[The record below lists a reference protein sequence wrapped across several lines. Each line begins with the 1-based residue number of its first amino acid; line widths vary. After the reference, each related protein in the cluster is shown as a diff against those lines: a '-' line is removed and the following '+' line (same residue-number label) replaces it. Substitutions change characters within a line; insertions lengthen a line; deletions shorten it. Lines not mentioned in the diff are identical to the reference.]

1 MRHQVPLKLVACS
14 VVLLAASGVASS
26 SANAADPTAPPA
38 LECGQL
44 AASMQSHWPDPS
56 TRITSAVTNAKGS
69 YSPPPRPGAP
79 PMPPLVLP
87 AHCELVGVLHERTGI
102 DGKPYSIRFHLRLP
116 QDWNGRFFFQGG
128 GGSNGVLGDALG
140 MMMPPAAPALLQ
152 GFAVVSQDSGHDN
165 AVNVDPARG
174 GVLAFGFDPQARA
187 DYGHASLKVV
197 ADTAKALVA
206 VYYAKPPQYSYFV
219 GCSKGGQE
227 GMAFAQLYPDE
238 FDGIVASAPGFS
250 LPRAA
255 LAEAWDVQSIAEAE
269 PNTSGRDQPLAER
282 LAQFP
287 SVFADADLAVARD
300 AVLEACDSADGVEDG
315 MVSDFEQCTMARVAP
330 KLKAKTCT
338 ANQTQG
344 CLTATQVRALMKI
357 FAGPKTHDGK
367 ALYSA
372 WQWDAGLASPG
383 WRIWKMGSADGKIPA
398 LNIVLGGPSLASVFT
413 TPPTPISGSPEEAF
427 KFQLGFNLSGDGAKI
442 DATNSEFLRSAWAD
456 IGARSSDL
464 SGFRAHG
471 GKLIVPHGVSDP
483 VFSIRDTL
491 TWYGEVQHR
500 TGGQAASFVR
510 VFPVPG
516 MNHCGGGP
524 ATDNYDAFAALR
536 VWVEEHQAPER
547 ILAKAGDS
555 SPWPH
560 RSRPLCPYPKVARYR
575 GQGDIESEA
584 NFECR

>member
-1 MRHQVPLKLVACS
+1 MSQPIAVKRIVCG
-14 VVLLAASGVASS
+14 VLLAVASHGL
-26 SANAADPTAPPA
+26 ALPAGAAELPSPPT
-38 LECGQL
+38 LECSRL
-44 AASMQSHWPDPS
+44 AAALQGHWPDPS
-56 TRITSAVTNAKGS
+56 TRITSATANQTGP
-69 YSPPPRPGAP
+69 YLPPPRPGAP

-87 AHCELVGVLHERTGI
+87 AHCEVVGVLHERTGR
-102 DGKPYSIRFHLRLP
+102 DGKPYAIHFHLRLP

-140 MMMPPAAPALLQ
+140 MMAPPAAPALLQ

-174 GVLAFGFDPQARA
+174 GVLSFGFDPQARA
-187 DYGHASLKVV
+187 DYGHASLKAV
-197 ADTAKALVA
+197 ADAAKAVIGA
-206 VYYAKPPQYSYFV
+206 YYAKPPTYSYFV

-255 LAEAWDVQSIAEAE
+255 LAEAWDVQSIAAAE
-269 PNTSGRDQPLAER
+269 PRISDALSPGEKLAR
-282 LAQFP
+282 FP
-287 SVFADADLAVARD
+287 STFSDADLGLARD
-300 AVLEACDSADGVEDG
+300 AVLQACDGGDGLEDG
-315 MVSDFEQCTMARVAP
+315 MVQDFDHCTTAQVAP
-330 KLKAKTCT
+330 KLKAKTCS
-338 ANQTQG
+338 ANQAQG
-344 CLTATQVRALMKI
+344 CLTAAQVSALLRI
-357 FAGPKTHDGK
+357 FEGPQGRDGK
-367 ALYSA
+367 KLYSA
-372 WQWDAGLASPG
+372 WQWDAGIGSAG

-413 TPPTPISGSPEEAF
+413 TPPTPISGSPADALA
-427 KFQLGFNLSGDGAKI
+427 FQLGFDMARDSAKI
-442 DATNSEFLRSAWAD
+442 DATDAEFKRSAWAD
-456 IGARSSDL
+456 ISARSSDL

-471 GKLIVPHGVSDP
+471 GKMIVPHGVSDP

-491 TWYGEVQHR
+491 SWYDEVQRRNLGH
-500 TGGQAASFVR
+500 AAAFVR

-524 ATDNYDAFAALR
+524 ATDNFDAFAALR
-536 VWVEEHQAPER
+536 TWVEKQQTPER
-547 ILAKAGDS
+547 IVASAGDA

-575 GQGDIESEA
+575 GQGDAESEV